1 VYHADLPT
9 VGPGPLVGPGEQV
22 LTESGRD
29 QPADWYDPD
38 LEFAEVDAS
47 VAQSTGPLLC
57 RSEGISVFAA
67 GPMFQ
72 HRSRF
77 MLRPEGRATCGLGP
91 KWWWAQQACIVLGG
105 VTRQPESGNPAATSS
120 LAAQAPWPVGDL
132 CGSPWPPIDRAVG
145 GSLEDVC
152 RVCFNGRCGTR
163 RWQVPFQALLPFQ
176 YLGVPP
182 LALQERSERGA

>member
-1 VYHADLPT
+1 MTRTLRIWPSREGAEAVESRIAVAAAKAAMDHADLPA

-77 MLRPEGRATCGLGP
+77 MLGPEAGPPADQGRRGGGLEGP
-91 KWWWAQQACIVLGG
+91 ALSWAASPGQLSLWN
-105 VTRQPESGNPAATSS
+105 RAATSS
-120 LAAQAPWPVGDL
+120 LIVQAGGLPTIYVAA
-132 CGSPWPPIDRAVG
+132 PWPPIDRAVG
-145 GSLEDVC
+145 WSLEDAC
-152 RVCFNGRCGTR
+152 C
-163 RWQVPFQALLPFQ
+163 ALIQ
-176 YLGVPP
+176 
-182 LALQERSERGA
+182 